1 MILTIVVMKISP
13 HYSLVRALQIW
24 VFGLFVT
31 AEADE
36 SPWNGW
42 GGNTNNN
49 RWASSNSQISSSNI
63 NSTSVHC
70 QIAFPG
76 GVSATPTILEDTAY
90 FPVWNGSFIALDYTT
105 CKVKWNI
112 NVTQIVVDFAPP
124 TSDQSS
130 LESLNVLTATSRTS
144 PTIDSSNQI
153 LYFGTTLHAL
163 IVAIDLNTGN
173 VLNKTQVH
181 SHPFAHVTNSGTLY
195 DGILYTG
202 VSSVEENAQTAGL
215 PCCSFI
221 GVALALKFDRSTNQF
236 TTLWEVPTLPPPDP
250 KQNGSWTGVGVV
262 SKLSQ

>member
-1 MILTIVVMKISP
+1 MKISP
-13 HYSLVRALQIW
+13 HYSMVRALQIV
-24 VFGLFVT
+24 VFGLFFT
-31 AEADE
+31 AEAEE
-36 SPWNGW
+36 SPWIGW
-42 GGNTNNN
+42 GGNTYNN

-70 QIAFPG
+70 QVAFPG

-112 NVTQIVVDFAPP
+112 NVTEIVLDFAPP
-124 TSDQSS
+124 TSNQSS
-130 LESLNVLTATSRTS
+130 LIGLNAISRTS
-144 PTIDSSNQI
+144 PTIDSSNQV

-163 IVAIDLNTGN
+163 IVAVDLNTGN

-181 SHPFAHVTNSGTLY
+181 PHPFAEVTCSGTLY

-202 VSSVEENAQTAGL
+202 VASAEENAAQTAGL

-236 TTLWEVPTLPPPDP
+236 TTVWEVPTLPPPDP
-250 KQNGSWTGVGVV
+250 TQNGSWAGVAIV
-262 SKLSQ
+262 SKRSQ